1 MKRDPR
7 TIILE
12 PVITEKTA
20 RRREVKN
27 EVVFKVAKNANK
39 IEIRHAVEDLF
50 SVSVLMVRTLAVHGK
65 LKRLG
70 QFQGKRASWKKAI
83 VTLREGDTIEF
94 FEHV

>member
-27 EVVFKVAKNANK
+27 EVTFKVARNANK
-39 IEIRHAVEDLF
+39 IEIRNAVEELF
-50 SVSVLMVRTLAVHGK
+50 DVSVRRVRTMAVRGK
-65 LKRLG
+65 VKRLG
-70 QFQGKRASWKKAI
+70 RFEGRRASWKKAI

-94 FEHV
+94 FEHA

>member
-12 PVITEKTA
+12 PVVTEKTT

-27 EVVFKVAKNANK
+27 EVAFKVAKNANK
-39 IEIRHAVEDLF
+39 IEIRNAVEELF
-50 SVSVLMVRTLAVHGK
+50 DVSVRTVRTIAMHGK
-65 LKRLG
+65 VKRLG
-70 QFQGKRASWKKAI
+70 RFEGKRASWKKAI

-94 FEHV
+94 FEHA

>member
-20 RRREVKN
+20 RKRETSN
-27 EVVFKVAKNANK
+27 EVTFKVARNANK
-39 IEIRHAVEDLF
+39 IQIRSAVEELF
-50 SVSVLMVRTLAVHGK
+50 DVSVRRVRTMSVTGK
-65 LKRLG
+65 VKRLG
-70 QFQGKRASWKKAI
+70 RFEGRRASWKKAI

-94 FEHV
+94 FDHV